1 KTGTDEILFRLSKHH
16 HLYEKKKTKEG

>member
-1 KTGTDEILFRLSKHH
+1 DTDEILSRLSKHH